1 MLEFRLTRRQMM
13 SRAIGLAGGT
23 LALAGP
29 TLAGAATPAADRAR
43 LMARAIELRRIAVER
58 GDQAFGAVVARD
70 GQIVGEGISAVLTTP
85 DPTAHGEV
93 QAIRDAARRLGTPRL
108 AGCELYTTF
117 RPCPMCEAAAYW
129 AGIVRVYHGEAM
141 TDAGEPRLSRC

>member
-1 MLEFRLTRRQMM
+1 LTRR
-13 SRAIGLAGGT
+13 RLVLRTLGLAGGA
-23 LALAGP
+23 LALGR
-29 TLAGAATPAADRAR
+29 AAPAPAAAAPSDVDRAR
-43 LMARAIELRRIAVER
+43 LMARAVELRRIAVER

-93 QAIRDAARRLGTPRL
+93 QAIRDAARRLGSPRL
-108 AGCELYTTF
+108 TGCELYTTF

-129 AGIVRVYHGEAM
+129 AGIVRIVHGETM
-141 TDAGEPRLSRC
+141 TDAGAPRLRC

>member
-1 MLEFRLTRRQMM
+1 MPVTRRHLML
-13 SRAIGLAGGT
+13 RALGLAGGA
-23 LALAGP
+23 LALG
-29 TLAGAATPAADRAR
+29 GAAAASSDADRAR
-43 LMARAIELRRIAVER
+43 LMARAVELRRIAVER

-70 GQIVGEGISAVLTTP
+70 GQVVGEGISAVLTTP

-108 AGCELYTTF
+108 TGCELYTTF

-129 AGIVRVYHGEAM
+129 AGIARIVHGEAM
-141 TDAGEPRLSRC
+141 TDAGAPRLRC